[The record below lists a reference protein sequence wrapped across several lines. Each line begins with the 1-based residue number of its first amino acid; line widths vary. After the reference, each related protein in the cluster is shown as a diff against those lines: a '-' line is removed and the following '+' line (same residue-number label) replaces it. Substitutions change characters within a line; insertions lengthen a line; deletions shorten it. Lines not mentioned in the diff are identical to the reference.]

1 MAYYTNSDKILQA
14 VLSDVRLSEVA
25 EYNPDDF
32 DTVVSAKD
40 SDNPIVH
47 AVAIIVEKVEQDA
60 SDKEIYN
67 EVSNYLKNNI

>member
-32 DTVVSAKD
+32 DTVASAKD